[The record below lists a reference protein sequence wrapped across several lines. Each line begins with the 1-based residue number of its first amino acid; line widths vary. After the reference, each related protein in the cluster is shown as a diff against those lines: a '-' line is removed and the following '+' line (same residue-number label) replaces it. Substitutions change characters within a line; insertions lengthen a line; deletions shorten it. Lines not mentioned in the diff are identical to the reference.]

1 MTLLKF
7 LSLMVTQSV
16 LAFSSAEESC
26 LKLNTCVC
34 MFSNKSIVD
43 LWPVDGSST
52 KPSFTQIPEAEG
64 RVFEWNP
71 CTPFSTGVS
80 GCNNVTS
87 CQRTY
92 TENYPAGTADTTFS
106 VDSEGNVVITYGASK
121 NPDNLWRQTEITLK
135 CDPDKPGKGTIP
147 SLTGTILPSAHALYT
162 GTFTS
167 KFACA
172 FPTHQTL
179 SGDTVQQKDEVII

>member
-7 LSLMVTQSV
+7 LSLMVTLSV
-16 LAFSSAEESC
+16 VAFSSAEESC

-43 LWPVDGSST
+43 LWPVDGSS
-52 KPSFTQIPEAEG
+52 KPSFTHIPGAEA

-87 CQRTY
+87 CQRTDI
-92 TENYPAGTADTTFS
+92 ENYPAGTANTTFS
-106 VDSEGNVVITYGASK
+106 VDSEDNVVITYGASK
-121 NPDNLWRQTEITLK
+121 GPDNFWRQTEITLR

-147 SLTGTILPSAHALYT
+147 SLTERILPSGHALYT

-172 FPTHQTL
+172 FPAHQTL
-179 SGDTVQQKDEVII
+179 PGDPVQQKDEVII

>member
-1 MTLLKF
+1 MALLIF
-7 LSLMVTQSV
+7 LSSMVTISV
-16 LAFSSAEESC
+16 VAFSSAEESC

-43 LWPVDGSST
+43 LWPVDGSS

-64 RVFEWNP
+64 RVFDWNP
-71 CTPFSTGVS
+71 CTPFTTDVS

-87 CQRTY
+87 CQIVDVQ
-92 TENYPAGTADTTFS
+92 NYPAGIANTTFS
-106 VDSEGNVVITYGASK
+106 VNSEGNVVIIYGASK
-121 NPDNLWRQTEITLK
+121 SHSDKTGRQTEITLR

-147 SLTGTILPSAHALYT
+147 SLTGTIHPSGHVLYN

-179 SGDTVQQKDEVII
+179 PGDPVQQKDEVIN

>member
-7 LSLMVTQSV
+7 LSLMVTLSV
-16 LAFSSAEESC
+16 LAFSSAKESC

-34 MFSNKSIVD
+34 MFSNKSVVD

-52 KPSFTQIPEAEG
+52 EPSFTQIPEAEG

-71 CTPFSTGVS
+71 CTPFSTDVS
-80 GCNNVTS
+80 GCNNVT
-87 CQRTY
+87 
-92 TENYPAGTADTTFS
+92 
-106 VDSEGNVVITYGASK
+106 
-121 NPDNLWRQTEITLK
+121 
-135 CDPDKPGKGTIP
+135 
-147 SLTGTILPSAHALYT
+147 T

-179 SGDTVQQKDEVII
+179 PGDPVQQKDEVIN